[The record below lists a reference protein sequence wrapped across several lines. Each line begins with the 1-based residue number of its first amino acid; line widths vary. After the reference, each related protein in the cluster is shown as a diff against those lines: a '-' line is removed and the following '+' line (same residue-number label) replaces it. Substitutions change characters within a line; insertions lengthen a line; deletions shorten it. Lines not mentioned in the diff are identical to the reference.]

1 MAQLNDILKVR
12 PDKHDTPAQEARAK
26 LIIDSKKDTI
36 ALSLFLL
43 QDNPNMVRCGDN
55 IYSYN
60 GKCYDLISP
69 TYMLEII
76 HKFLLTYNIPQAWS
90 RRRDVIESV
99 LSYEYFKKTKKMND
113 YPDLI
118 CVNNGILN
126 IRTKELIP
134 HDPQYF
140 FDTMINID
148 YLPEDKNAPN
158 FVGYLQDTFNNNI
171 QVIETVVQLGGYLLD
186 SECKAGKMFLFDGQG
201 GSGKSTLIDTFSLLF
216 DEKQVTALPLDEL
229 ASGSFDKECL
239 ISSRVNLSAEQKK
252 GYIDSEEIKKIITC
266 DLIKVS
272 RKFKLA
278 ATFRPKTK
286 IIVACNGLPK
296 FTDTSDAIYR
306 RLVII
311 RFTNQYRSAKEI
323 EISGRKHFKLKNPK
337 LIEEIKKERS
347 AILNLFLEGLLK
359 LRSNEY
365 EFDID
370 NSSYECLEEFKKDSD
385 TVREFLEENYV
396 IDEQSSIN
404 IMDIYNHYRF
414 WYRINVQDS
423 SLMKFRV
430 NEMGKRI
437 TEVFNINRKGREKFR
452 MGDTNEYQVLSVYG
466 LKRITIAPPDDFVD
480 GVALEEAPQ
489 GELGI

>member
-1 MAQLNDILKVR
+1 MIHEER
-12 PDKHDTPAQEARAK
+12 IK
-26 LIIDSKKDTI
+26 LIQDSKKDAVI
-36 ALSLFLL
+36 LSIYLL
-43 QDNPNMVRCGDN
+43 EDNPNMVRCGDN
-55 IYSYN
+55 IYYYN

-69 TYMLEII
+69 TFMLEIF
-76 HKFLLTYNIPQAWS
+76 HKFIIYYKITSVWS
-90 RRRDVIESV
+90 KRRDVIESV
-99 LSYEYFKKTKKMND
+99 TSYEGFVKVKKMND

-126 IRTKELIP
+126 IKTKILTG
-134 HDPQYF
+134 HDPKYY

-148 YLPEDKNAPN
+148 FHPKDNNAPN
-158 FVGYLQDTFNNNI
+158 FVSYLQDTFNNNI
-171 QVIETVVQLGGYLLD
+171 SIIETVVQLGGYLLD
-186 SECKAGKMFLFDGQG
+186 SECRAGKMFLFDGQG
-201 GSGKSTLIDTFSLLF
+201 GSGKSTLIDTFSMLF

-239 ISSRVNLSAEQKK
+239 INSRVNLSAEQKK

-306 RLVII
+306 RLII
-311 RFTNQYRSAKEI
+311 VRFTNQYRSAREI
-323 EISGRKHFKLKNPK
+323 ELSGRKNFKLKNPK
-337 LIEEIKKERS
+337 LIDEIRREKS
-347 AILNLFLEGLLK
+347 AILNLFLEGLVK
-359 LRSNEY
+359 LRANDY
-365 EFDID
+365 EFNID

-385 TVREFLEENYV
+385 TVREFLEENYTV
-396 IDEQSSIN
+396 DDNYSSN
-404 IMDIYNHYRF
+404 IMEVYQHYRF
-414 WYRINVQDS
+414 WYRMNVQDS

-437 TEVFNINRKGREKFR
+437 TEVFGINKKGREKFK
-452 MGDTNEYQVLSVYG
+452 MGDSNEYQRLSVYG
-466 LKRITIAPPDDFVD
+466 LKRIIITPPDNFIDSAPV
-480 GVALEEAPQ
+480 EEAPQ